1 MDEFNEN
8 ELSDVVIDYERNKK
22 FFDKKYM
29 KNNAT
34 LRGIG
39 WGLAV
44 VGAICVLLVMYARM
58 WVLSAVAWP
67 LLIAGVVILCVVLAK
82 QVKDSEVTEVFEG
95 KNKQFTEVCRE
106 KLDFPDDFSV
116 MAMTFMG
123 CRLESGTEDLR
134 KLKNGNYINQ
144 SPEITVLYIDSKKK
158 RLFIGCRCYSLTE
171 ASEKTEFLEIPYGDF
186 DRAEI
191 VRESADDGK
200 GKLSRFVLSGEG
212 KEIFSSPLSDSD
224 YYKEE
229 FIGDIVHKK
238 ELKR

>member
-1 MDEFNEN
+1 MDQYNDSEI
-8 ELSDVVIDYERNKK
+8 SDVTIDYARNKK

-29 KNNAT
+29 KNNSI

-39 WGLAV
+39 WVLAG
-44 VGAICVLLVMYARM
+44 VGGVCAALAMIGVWALYMVG
-58 WVLSAVAWP
+58 WP
-67 LLIAGVVILCVVLAK
+67 LLITGVVILCVALAK
-82 QVKDSEVTEVFEG
+82 QVKDSEVIEVFEG

-106 KLDFPDDFSV
+106 KLDFPDDFTV
-116 MAMTFMG
+116 MSMTFMG
-123 CRLESGTEDLR
+123 CRLEKGTEDLR

-144 SPEITVLYIDSKKK
+144 NPEITFLYIDSRKKV
-158 RLFIGCRCYSLTE
+158 LFIGYCCYSLTE
-171 ASEKTEFLEIPYGDF
+171 ESEKVEYLEIPYADF
-186 DRAEI
+186 DRAEL
-191 VRESADDGK
+191 VRESVDDGK
-200 GKLSRFVLSGEG
+200 GKLCRFVLSGAG